1 MPQYYPFKG
10 YSVNKTTPSRPP
22 ICHKRIMALQKS
34 LQGSKVR
41 TMKRPSKTAKR
52 ILVAM
57 AVIVAAMAAATGTF
71 LLTAR
76 RFVVVSDAAWSLVMP
91 KREFSRM
98 RFALASKWYRL
109 IILQPDA
116 SVFADSQSLE
126 SFMYDLNDEV
136 GDGVVLLGPLASSK
150 VVEYNVETSSILED
164 AAVYGI
170 YGEGSA
176 LFDATLIPNPESGW
190 MSAATEMAKKASSMS
205 QNIAIV
211 SDSKGSVY
219 NETIKSQF
227 KTGMVNEYV
236 NEDASRLFVSNT
248 IQEMNRLGIVIG
260 MCPHLEGFY
269 NVFDMD
275 DTISWIVDYRYS
287 TIVPSKQL
295 YGTVLPDLSGLA
307 KTIPLEKETFRAET
321 AETVDRTFELEFKY
335 DGK

>member
-1 MPQYYPFKG
+1 MRRL
-10 YSVNKTTPSRPP
+10 SR
-22 ICHKRIMALQKS
+22 
-34 LQGSKVR
+34 
-41 TMKRPSKTAKR
+41 TAKR
-52 ILVAM
+52 ILIAM
-57 AVIVAAMAAATGTF
+57 AVIVAVMAAATGTF

-98 RFALASKWYRL
+98 RSTLARKWHRL

-116 SVFADSQSLE
+116 SVFSDSQSLE

-136 GDGVVLLGPLASSK
+136 GDGVVLLGPLTSSK
-150 VVEYNVETSSILED
+150 IVEYNVEASSILED

-190 MSAATEMAKKASSMS
+190 RSAASAIAKKIASMS

-219 NETIKSQF
+219 NETIMSQF
-227 KTGMVNEYV
+227 QTGMVNEYI
-236 NEDASRLFVSNT
+236 NEDASRFFVSNT
-248 IQEMNRLGIVIG
+248 IQEMNRLGIVLG

-269 NVFDMD
+269 NVFETD
-275 DTISWIVDYRYS
+275 DTISWVVDYRYS

-295 YGTVLPDLSGLA
+295 YGMVLPDLSGLA
-307 KTIPLEKETFRAET
+307 NAIPLKKETVCTEISEAM
-321 AETVDRTFELEFKY
+321 DGTFDLEFKY
-335 DGK
+335 DGR

>member
-1 MPQYYPFKG
+1 MRRL
-10 YSVNKTTPSRPP
+10 SR
-22 ICHKRIMALQKS
+22 
-34 LQGSKVR
+34 
-41 TMKRPSKTAKR
+41 TAKR
-52 ILVAM
+52 ILIAM

-98 RFALASKWYRL
+98 RFALASKWHRL

-116 SVFADSQSLE
+116 SVFADSQNLE

-136 GDGVVLLGPLASSK
+136 GDGVVLFGPLTSSK
-150 VVEYNVETSSILED
+150 VVEYKVEASSILEN

-170 YGEGSA
+170 HGEGSA
-176 LFDATLIPNPESGW
+176 FFDATLIPNPESGW
-190 MSAATEMAKKASSMS
+190 RSAASAIAKKIASMS

-211 SDSKGSVY
+211 SDSMGSVY
-219 NETIKSQF
+219 NEAIMSQF
-227 KTGMVNEYV
+227 QTGMVNEYI

-248 IQEMNRLGIVIG
+248 IQEMNRLGIVLG

-269 NVFDMD
+269 NVFETD
-275 DTISWIVDYRYS
+275 DTISWVVDYRYS
-287 TIVPSKQL
+287 TTVPSKQL

-307 KTIPLEKETFRAET
+307 KTIPLKKEAVRAEISE
-321 AETVDRTFELEFKY
+321 AMDGTFDLEFKY
-335 DGK
+335 DGR

>member
-10 YSVNKTTPSRPP
+10 HSVNKTTPARPP

-57 AVIVAAMAAATGTF
+57 AVVIAITAAVTGAF

-91 KREFSRM
+91 KGEFSRM
-98 RFALASKWYRL
+98 RSTLALKWHRL

-116 SVFADSQSLE
+116 SVFDGSLELE
-126 SFMYDLNDEV
+126 SFLYGLKDEV
-136 GDGVVLLGPLASSK
+136 EEGVVLLGPLSSSK
-150 VVEYNVETSSILED
+150 VVEYEVDACSILEET
-164 AAVYGI
+164 AVYGI
-170 YGEGSA
+170 YGTRSA

-190 MSAATEMAKKASSMS
+190 MSAATEMAKKASPMS

-211 SDSKGSVY
+211 SDSRGSVY
-219 NETIKSQF
+219 NETIISQIQAG
-227 KTGMVNEYV
+227 KVNEYI
-236 NEDASRLFVSNT
+236 NEDSSRLFLSNT

-307 KTIPLEKETFRAET
+307 KTIPLKKEAVLAET
-321 AETVDRTFELEFKY
+321 MDGTFELEFKY
-335 DGK
+335 DGR

>member
-1 MPQYYPFKG
+1 MRRL
-10 YSVNKTTPSRPP
+10 SR
-22 ICHKRIMALQKS
+22 
-34 LQGSKVR
+34 
-41 TMKRPSKTAKR
+41 TAKR
-52 ILVAM
+52 ILIAM
-57 AVIVAAMAAATGTF
+57 AVIVAVMAAATGTF
-71 LLTAR
+71 LLTTR

-150 VVEYNVETSSILED
+150 VVEYNVEAYSILED
-164 AAVYGI
+164 TAVYGI
-170 YGEGSA
+170 YGEVSA

-190 MSAATEMAKKASSMS
+190 RSAASAIAKKIASMS

-219 NETIKSQF
+219 NEAIMSQF
-227 KTGMVNEYV
+227 QTGMVNEYI

-248 IQEMNRLGIVIG
+248 IQEMNRLGIVLG

-269 NVFDMD
+269 NVFETD
-275 DTISWIVDYRYS
+275 DTISWVVDYRYS

-307 KTIPLEKETFRAET
+307 NAIPLKKETVRAEISE
-321 AETVDRTFELEFKY
+321 AIDGTFDLEFKY
-335 DGK
+335 DGR